1 MVAILPVS
9 LIVALT
15 IVFAC
20 TFTNGIE
27 VHIVGSGECNC
38 TLTSN
43 TSNSAH
49 IVCPNLEIAM
59 KNCLSN
65 LAQNVTFIMT
75 TLQNVGETLHY
86 EVSNFV
92 RLQGIVNDKG
102 TGVFVYCDNYES
114 LEFFSSGGNQSVLSF
129 VNISFFGCGNG
140 QTIGVKISG
149 VSHVDISGVTFKYML
164 GLSIL
169 NVPNV
174 TIGHST
180 FIYCYTNPYAPLQ
193 IAYNDS
199 NSTLD
204 SDTVS
209 NITVSIWKCHFDS
222 NHEVEGNVSSEGIS
236 GIFVVHIY
244 EFMQGGS
251 FNINVEDCHFENNDL
266 QYFSYRSPML
276 VISNVSNSEIGF
288 VIENS
293 VFTNNVGVSLM
304 MNILSYFGNNELS
317 MHLFNN
323 LFLTNNNP
331 FGNYGLLHV
340 TIENFLF
347 DNHVTLN
354 YQQLNF
360 TRNNGTLMT
369 SSIRSSSTVNY
380 NLNNCSFTD
389 NAVVSDSIEHQIIF
403 YGGALPT
410 DNVTITLN
418 HLTYIASKTQFK
430 CMALFFFDSVN
441 LIAENLHLVGSDNVT
456 ATMFMLHTSNIFF
469 YGDNTFYYNQGIHG
483 GGLTINGSNLTITE
497 GSTLTFN
504 NNNADYGGAMYINT
518 TDFNNVLRCHERIN
532 FINNHAHVAG
542 PSIYTTDSN
551 VSVDI
556 FKKCFNNP
564 HNENLIATAP
574 KIFNT
579 AIANSNRPFFPGQ
592 SLMLNVSLVDE
603 LNNPG
608 SCKAEITLECNITD
622 TGEHGFC
629 EQLYPNVNL
638 QLVGPSDTFLFGT
651 NGVVNTLLPFFQ
663 VHFNKSHTRTNAT
676 LHVTCVDP
684 PLPSMKVNFIWTSSC
699 PLGFIK
705 NNTTIKT
712 YRCTCISNATD
723 NYHIFCPPQSSV
735 ACIKIGYWFN
745 GTTFAT
751 VKCPYPFCNS
761 SYSQDTIDNNI
772 CQQYYGRHVVALPQY
787 ENDQCSTHRAGT
799 ACLQCQKD
807 YYLMF
812 LGTKC
817 TGNCR
822 IPLHPILISLFTV
835 TFQFLIA
842 LFVLVA
848 VRTRLKIGAG
858 FVYGPLIFL
867 AIIGQMPLGYNPQYH
882 VLKIIVSSVTSVYLV
897 NLEIFGEIPWCFGI
911 PDSKLLLIK
920 SFYYLG
926 PVLVWLILLLLVVV
940 GRKCPRLLSKL
951 QDSPV
956 QAICLLMMLSFW
968 SMTDTSIHMLKP
980 LQIGDTWYCNDDPN
994 IKYFHDGHIA
1004 VGLIA
1009 IAILTFAIVPFVALL
1024 AMSNF
1029 EVLYRTFRLHRF
1041 KPIFDEFQSCYVD
1054 KHRWYCVVYFISF
1067 IIYLMLVEY
1076 PPGTEYPL
1084 GPPLLLLLLISL
1096 HFIIQPYKKHIFNII
1111 DMLLLLDLLVL
1122 YFVLERDAELSKS
1135 NTFSTVLVHM
1145 LTLIPL
1151 LYIVVG
1157 SIGVLS
1163 LQCIHKIK
1171 AKTDNYSFGSI
1182 QWKSKKSLKEK
1193 EITQTEVIMDDS
1205 EGEREPLI
1213 RIVQNN

>member
-1 MVAILPVS
+1 MVAILPSILPVS

-43 TSNSAH
+43 TSAH
-49 IVCPNLEIAM
+49 IMCSTLVSAM
-59 KNCLSN
+59 TNCLSN

-75 TLQNVGETLHY
+75 TLQNVDETLHY

-92 RLQGIVNDKG
+92 RFQGFVDDKG
-102 TGVFVYCDNYES
+102 TGVFVYCDNYKS

-174 TIGHST
+174 KIAHSS

-193 IAYNDS
+193 IAYN

-204 SDTVS
+204 SDTVN
-209 NITVSIWKCHFDS
+209 NITVSIWKCHFD
-222 NHEVEGNVSSEGIS
+222 NNREVEGYVSSEGIS

-244 EFMQGGS
+244 KFMQGGN

-304 MNILSYFGNNELS
+304 MNILSYLDNNEFS
-317 MHLFNN
+317 IHLFNN
-323 LFLTNNNP
+323 LFLANNNP
-331 FGNYGLLHV
+331 LSDYGLLHV
-340 TIENFLF
+340 TIDNVLF
-347 DNHVTLN
+347 DNLITLN

-360 TRNNGTLMT
+360 ARNNGTLMT

-380 NLNNCSFTD
+380 ELNNCSFTD
-389 NAVVSDSIEHQIIF
+389 NAIVSDSMEHQIIF
-403 YGGALPT
+403 YGGAPPT
-410 DNVTITLN
+410 DNVTNITLN
-418 HLTYIASKTQFK
+418 HLTYNAGETQFK
-430 CMALFFFDSVN
+430 CMALFFFNSVN
-441 LIAENLHLVGSDNVT
+441 LIAENLHLTGSDNVT
-456 ATMFMLHTSNIFF
+456 ATMFMLHTSDIFF
-469 YGDNTFYYNQGIHG
+469 NGDNTFYYNQGIHG
-483 GGLTINGSNLTITE
+483 GGLTMNGSNLTITE

-504 NNNADYGGAMYINT
+504 NNNADFGGAMYINT
-518 TDFNNVLRCHERIN
+518 TDFNNALKCYGKIN
-532 FINNHAHVAG
+532 FTHNNAHVAG

-551 VSVDI
+551 VNI
-556 FKKCFNNP
+556 GLFKSCFDP
-564 HNENLIATAP
+564 QNEIATAP
-574 KIFNT
+574 INLT
-579 AIANSNRPFFPGQ
+579 VSIAKTYPLFFPGQ
-592 SLMLNVSLVDE
+592 LVMLNVALTDG
-603 LNNPG
+603 LNNS
-608 SCKAEITLECNITD
+608 SCCTAKIMLKCMKGGKTFL
-622 TGEHGFC
+622 C
-629 EQLYPNVNL
+629 ERLYPSASL
-638 QLVGPSDTFLFGT
+638 QLNGPANVFLFGKNET
-651 NGVVNTLLPFFQ
+651 VNTLLQFSAYLNVENDIKPQ
-663 VHFNKSHTRTNAT
+663 
-676 LHVTCVDP
+676 LHISCTDP
-684 PLPSMKVNFIWTSSC
+684 PGLLPQQVDFNWTSSC
-699 PLGFIK
+699 PLGFK
-705 NNTTIKT
+705 KRTSKT
-712 YRCTCISNATD
+712 CECNKTDQIS
-723 NYHIFCPPQSSV
+723 CPPESSV
-735 ACIKIGYWFN
+735 ACIKTGYWVN

-751 VKCPYPFCNS
+751 IKCSYPFCDFRHLT
-761 SYSQDTIDNNI
+761 DTINTNI
-772 CQQYYGRHVVALPQY
+772 CQQYYGQHVVALPQN
-787 ENDQCSTHRAGT
+787 ESDQCSTYHAGT

-807 YYLMF
+807 YYLTF

-817 TGNCR
+817 TRNCHHF
-822 IPLHPILISLFTV
+822 PLYPILISLFTV

-842 LFVLVA
+842 FFILVA
-848 VRTRLKIGAG
+848 VRTKLKIGAG

-867 AIIGQMPLGYNPQYH
+867 AIIGQMPLGYNPQYRA
-882 VLKIIVSSVTSVYLV
+882 LKIIVSSVTSVYLV

-1009 IAILTFAIVPFVALL
+1009 IAILIFAIVPFVALL
-1024 AMSNF
+1024 VMSNF
-1029 EVLYRTFRLHRF
+1029 EVFDRKFRLYRF

-1067 IIYLMLVEY
+1067 IIYLILA
-1076 PPGTEYPL
+1076 EYPL
-1084 GPPLLLLLLISL
+1084 GPQLLLLLLLSL
-1096 HFIIQPYKKHIFNII
+1096 HFIIQPYKKHILNII

-1122 YFVLERDAELSKS
+1122 YSILESDAELSKS
-1135 NTFSTVLVHM
+1135 NMFSTVLVHM

-1157 SIGVLS
+1157 SVGVFS
-1163 LQCIHKIK
+1163 LQCIRKIK
-1171 AKTDNYSFGSI
+1171 AKTGNYSFGSI
-1182 QWKSKKSLKEK
+1182 QWKSKKSSNGK

-1213 RIVQNN
+1213 RIVQNY